1 EGRRLARSAAYQAP
15 RTALEELLV
24 GIWQQVLHIEPIGIH
39 DHFFQIGG
47 HSLLAARVIS
57 RVRNALQVEVPL
69 GAFFKTPSIAEL
81 AVVIMQSQK
90 IAPEVSK
97 IGAVRRGKKKQD
109 QLLDYESFP
118 LSFAQQRL
126 WFLDQWEAESPL
138 YNTFH
143 AMSLKGHLDVKAL
156 EESLNEIVR
165 RHEILRTTFLSV
177 EGQPIQVIAK
187 AATLLLP
194 LIDLQSLPVIEREEE
209 AQRLMRQ
216 DARCIF
222 DLEKGPLLRVR
233 LLRLG
238 EAEQV
243 LLLSM
248 HHIIS
253 DGWSLG
259 VFFQELSALYTAV
272 LRDQPWSLA
281 DLSLQYADYALWQR
295 HWLQAEVLEQQLNYW
310 REQLR
315 GAPALLELPTD
326 HPRPPVQTFR
336 GGQQEVI
343 LPASM
348 LQALHALSQQE
359 GVTLFMT
366 LLAAFQILLS
376 RYSGQQDIVVGTPVA
391 NRTQQEIEGLIGC
404 FINTLVLRTDLS
416 GEPTFQQ
423 VLRRVREV
431 TLGAY
436 AHQDLPFEQLVG
448 ALMPERNE
456 SFSPLFQVLFTW
468 QNTPQRDLVLPGV
481 HLCPIEVENRVAR
494 FDLTLELIETAE
506 EGIVGSLEYNTDLF
520 EPETIER
527 LIRQWQVMLEGIVA
541 HPDQPIGQ
549 LPLLSTQEQNELL
562 EWGKAPAPQY
572 RELESFLPLFEQQ
585 VQERPEA
592 IAVVFE
598 QEQVSYAHLQQRA
611 NQLAQ
616 HLRRLGVGPE
626 VRVGV
631 CLQRNCELLTALL
644 AVFKA
649 GGAYVPLDPSY
660 PADRLAFMI
669 ADAQISVLITQ
680 QSLLTDLFEQQ
691 EHLVCLE
698 SDWPSIAQE
707 SLQAPEQPLWG
718 EQVAYVIYTSGSTG
732 RPKGVQ
738 VRHRGLVNFLQTM
751 QQQPGL
757 RAQDVLLAVTT
768 LSFDIAGLELFLP
781 LISGARVVLAS
792 REVASDG
799 MALLELVNSSAATI
813 MQATPA
819 SWRLLLEAGWSGS
832 EGIRVLC
839 GGEALPLALA
849 QQLLERSAQLWNM
862 YGPTETTIWSMLDRV
877 SADQPGISLGHPI
890 GRTQIYLLDPRLQV
904 VPRGAVGEL

>member
-1 EGRRLARSAAYQAP
+1 PFTHYLSSLKSELLDALYYQGYPFIRLVQRLNLP
-15 RTALEELLV
+15 RDPSRMPLVNVSFNVDQLETLEFLNLDVRVAGHPTHFAKYDLFFNVFQRGEEL
-24 GIWQQVLHIEPIGIH
+24 
-39 DHFFQIGG
+39 
-47 HSLLAARVIS
+47 
-57 RVRNALQVEVPL
+57 
-69 GAFFKTPSIAEL
+69 
-81 AVVIMQSQK
+81 
-90 IAPEVSK
+90 
-97 IGAVRRGKKKQD
+97 
-109 QLLDYESFP
+109 
-118 LSFAQQRL
+118 
-126 WFLDQWEAESPL
+126 
-138 YNTFH
+138 
-143 AMSLKGHLDVKAL
+143 
-156 EESLNEIVR
+156 
-165 RHEILRTTFLSV
+165 
-177 EGQPIQVIAK
+177 
-187 AATLLLP
+187 
-194 LIDLQSLPVIEREEE
+194 
-209 AQRLMRQ
+209 
-216 DARCIF
+216 
-222 DLEKGPLLRVR
+222 
-233 LLRLG
+233 
-238 EAEQV
+238 
-243 LLLSM
+243 
-248 HHIIS
+248 
-253 DGWSLG
+253 
-259 VFFQELSALYTAV
+259 
-272 LRDQPWSLA
+272 
-281 DLSLQYADYALWQR
+281 
-295 HWLQAEVLEQQLNYW
+295 
-310 REQLR
+310 
-315 GAPALLELPTD
+315 
-326 HPRPPVQTFR
+326 
-336 GGQQEVI
+336 
-343 LPASM
+343 
-348 LQALHALSQQE
+348 
-359 GVTLFMT
+359 
-366 LLAAFQILLS
+366 
-376 RYSGQQDIVVGTPVA
+376 
-391 NRTQQEIEGLIGC
+391 
-404 FINTLVLRTDLS
+404 
-416 GEPTFQQ
+416 
-423 VLRRVREV
+423 
-431 TLGAY
+431 
-436 AHQDLPFEQLVG
+436 
-448 ALMPERNE
+448 
-456 SFSPLFQVLFTW
+456 
-468 QNTPQRDLVLPGV
+468 
-481 HLCPIEVENRVAR
+481 EVEC
-494 FDLTLELIETAE
+494 I
-506 EGIVGSLEYNTDLF
+506 YNTDLF
-520 EPETIER
+520 DEQTVQRWIG
-527 LIRQWQVMLEGIVA
+527 QWQVLLEGIVA

-680 QSLLTDLFEQQ
+680 LSLLTDLFEQQ

-698 SDWPSIAQE
+698 SDWARIAQE

-904 VPRGAVGEL
+904 VPRGAVRELYIGGEGVARGYVGRPEMTAERFVPDPFSGRAGARLYRTGDQGRWLPDGRLQYLGRLDQQIKLRGYRIEPAEIEAVLRELEGVKEAVVLLREKPQEEPRLVAYLLGQEPGAELRTEQLRAELQQRLPAYLIPAHFVWMAQWPLTPNGKLDRRALPAPQTHRAPSTKGYQAARTPTEHLLVHIWQQVLHIEPISIHDHFFELGGHSLLVTQVVSRIRETLRIEVPLHQLFETPTIAGLAQRLEPRLSGARE